1 MVRGGKFKEK
11 RVTVEASGDD
21 VRGIT
26 DSRTTKELIDEEIN
40 AYMRDDKEVD
50 EVSKDKTMAL
60 WLSEKKRNRFPT

>member
-11 RVTVEASGDD
+11 RVIVEASGDD

-60 WLSEKKRNRFPT
+60 